1 MCPEL
6 AHSRLTKQEREQ
18 SRAMWALQRESR
30 PRDGAGSH
38 PWAPADNWQG
48 CQRTTRQQR
57 SPETNGKRKANPSEI
72 RSFKSNNM
80 ENYGHAR
87 ELCTCRALPAAL
99 RGCFQTQRQD
109 KAAHEACCF
118 TTCFQTGCKLRED
131 TRPTR
136 TLRIFEQGT
145 ESNFCPPVG
154 APLLSH
160 RVTCFTSH

>member
-6 AHSRLTKQEREQ
+6 AHSRLTRQERKQ

-30 PRDGAGSH
+30 PLDGAGSH

-72 RSFKSNNM
+72 GSFKSNNM

-87 ELCTCRALPAAL
+87 ELCTCRALSAAL

-109 KAAHEACCF
+109 KTRLLTKHAA
-118 TTCFQTGCKLRED
+118 LRRAS
-131 TRPTR
+131 RPAVNCGKTHG
-136 TLRIFEQGT
+136 Q
-145 ESNFCPPVG
+145 P
-154 APLLSH
+154 APSEFLSKA
-160 RVTCFTSH
+160 RSLISVRP